1 MHSLTKTTTI
11 NRPIQEVFDF
21 FSKAEN
27 LNKITPP
34 DLQFKILSP
43 LPILIKKGALI
54 DYKIKINGIPF
65 IWRTE
70 ISEWEL
76 NKRFID
82 RQVKGPYKIWIH
94 EHSFEERNGITYMT
108 DYVQFLSPGWILEP
122 IINKLFIEKKVKGIF
137 EYREKILADLF
148 K

>member
-1 MHSLTKTTTI
+1 MHSLIKTTTI

-34 DLQFKILSP
+34 DLQFQILSP
-43 LPILIKKGALI
+43 LPISIKKGTLI
-54 DYKIKINGIPF
+54 DYKIKINGISF
-65 IWRTE
+65 KWRTE

-82 RQVKGPYKIWIH
+82 RQVKGPYKVWIH
-94 EHSFEERNGITYMT
+94 EHTFEERNEITYMT
-108 DYVQFLSPGWILEP
+108 DHVQFLSPGWILEP
-122 IINKLFIEKKVKGIF
+122 IINKFFIEKKVKAIF
-137 EYREKILADLF
+137 EYREKTLAHLF